1 MAMRRPITSSKISV
15 QERDYSRDHSRS
27 LQNGLGYDDNDEEKK
42 DAVGTRIFLYILRQM
57 L

>member
-1 MAMRRPITSSKISV
+1 MRRPITSSKISV